1 MDPAVRTVLALL
13 MRWTHVISVITL
25 LGGFVYARLVLAPAV
40 AALPGSERRTLG
52 DEAAARFRPILVTV
66 VFTILGSGLYN
77 YLTKTAF
84 PPGYH
89 MWMGIK
95 LLLVLHV
102 LAATLLY
109 AVASGDEAKRNR
121 RATGILIS
129 GAAIVLISGWLRYL
143 STNAPVK
150 LP

>member
-1 MDPAVRTVLALL
+1 
-13 MRWTHVISVITL
+13 
-25 LGGFVYARLVLAPAV
+25 
-40 AALPGSERRTLG
+40 
-52 DEAAARFRPILVTV
+52 
-66 VFTILGSGLYN
+66 
-77 YLTKTAF
+77 
-84 PPGYH
+84 

-109 AVASGDEAKRNR
+109 AAAGGDEAKRNR

-129 GAAIVLISGWLRYL
+129 GMAIVLISGWLRYL
-143 STNAPVK
+143 STNPAVR